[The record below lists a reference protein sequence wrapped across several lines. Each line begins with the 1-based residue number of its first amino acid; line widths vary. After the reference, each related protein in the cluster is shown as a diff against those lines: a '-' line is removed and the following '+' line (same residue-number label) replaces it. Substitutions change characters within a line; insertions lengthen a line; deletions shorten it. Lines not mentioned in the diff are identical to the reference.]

1 MSDADTRVTVLS
13 CGSAVLPDRIA
24 APVSLVI
31 ESGLIVDVVT
41 GPRAVGDSERVV
53 DLTEHIAVPGF
64 IDVHVHGLLG
74 ADTLDGAGVGA
85 VARIAAALPQ
95 FGVTAFAPTSVACS
109 PAALGAF
116 LVEVGAL
123 RSGPP
128 TTSARVLPAH
138 LESNFISPDY
148 CGAQPIDAVRLPRRI
163 DPSEPYSGPDV
174 LNVIDDHRA
183 DVGTITLA
191 PEIDGGL
198 DLVRELAATGVRVSL
213 GHSGATFDQA
223 QAAFAAGARQ
233 ATHLFNRMSPLES
246 RSPGLTGAALANDD
260 VAVEL
265 IGDGRHVH
273 PAVVRLTVAAKGPAR
288 VMAISDGTAG
298 AGLTRGAEARLAGRR
313 ITVDDV
319 ARLDDGTIAGS
330 VATLDRVFIC
340 LVTECG
346 IDLVTAA
353 VMCSTT
359 PARQLGLIGL
369 GVIAPGAVADLT
381 ILNPRLEVVQ
391 TWIGGHLCWE
401 RDVRSG
407 GL

>member
-1 MSDADTRVTVLS
+1 MSDADARVTVLS

-24 APVSLVI
+24 SPVSLVI
-31 ESGLIVDVVT
+31 ESGRIVDVVT
-41 GPRAVGDSERVV
+41 GPRPVGDSERVI

-64 IDVHVHGLLG
+64 IDVHVHGVLG
-74 ADTLDGAGVGA
+74 TDTLDGAGA

-109 PAALGAF
+109 PPALGAF

-128 TTSARVLPAH
+128 TSSSRVLPAH

-148 CGAQPIDAVRLPRRI
+148 CGAQPRDALRLPRRI
-163 DPSEPYSGPDV
+163 DATEPYSGPDV
-174 LNVIDDHRA
+174 LEVIDDHRA

-198 DLVRELAATGVRVSL
+198 DLVREMTAAGVRVSL

-223 QAAFAAGARQ
+223 QAAFAAGARL
-233 ATHLFNRMSPLES
+233 ATHLFNRMSPVQS
-246 RSPGLTGAALANDD
+246 REPGLTGAALANDD

-273 PAVVRLTVAAKGPAR
+273 PAVVRMAVAAKGSGR
-288 VMAISDGTAG
+288 VMVITDGTA
-298 AGLTRGAEARLAGRR
+298 ASGLPRGSNARLAGRR
-313 ITVDDV
+313 ITVEDV
-319 ARLDDGTIAGS
+319 AKLDDGTIAGS
-330 VATLDRVFIC
+330 VATMDRVFVC
-340 LVTECG
+340 LITECG

-353 VMCSTT
+353 TMCATT

-369 GVIAPGAVADLT
+369 GVIAPGAVADLA

-401 RDVRSG
+401 RGGVVRPAV
-407 GL
+407 